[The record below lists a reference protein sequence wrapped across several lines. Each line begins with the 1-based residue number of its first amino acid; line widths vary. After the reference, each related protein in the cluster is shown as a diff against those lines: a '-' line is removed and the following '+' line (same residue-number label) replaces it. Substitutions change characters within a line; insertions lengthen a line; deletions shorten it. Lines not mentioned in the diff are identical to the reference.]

1 MLQWSPGATRTVWTD
16 PRVWG
21 RAGLSPHPLLAPRV
35 EGTPMQHHP
44 RDDTAEQSGRRL
56 WHRRA
61 CVRRAVT
68 LRVDYATADGRGWLG
83 VVRNLSLQGMY
94 IDSALRHVAHEVAPG
109 NLLTVAFVVPS
120 GRPCKLRAI
129 VIHGGP
135 RGCGVEFLQGSPQA
149 LAHLAHYGLSW
160 TKRTTGEWDGGHAR

>member
-1 MLQWSPGATRTVWTD
+1 MRHHQRHETADQSTRRPW
-16 PRVWG
+16 
-21 RAGLSPHPLLAPRV
+21 HP
-35 EGTPMQHHP
+35 
-44 RDDTAEQSGRRL
+44 
-56 WHRRA
+56 RA

-109 NLLTVAFVVPS
+109 NLLTVAFVLSS

-129 VIHGGP
+129 VIHCGR
-135 RGCGVEFLQGSPQA
+135 RGCGVEFLQGPPQS
-149 LAHLAHYGLSW
+149 LAHLASYWSSL
-160 TKRTTGEWDGGHAR
+160 EDAAP

>member
-1 MLQWSPGATRTVWTD
+1 
-16 PRVWG
+16 
-21 RAGLSPHPLLAPRV
+21 
-35 EGTPMQHHP
+35 MQHHK
-44 RDDTAEQSGRRL
+44 DHNIADQSGHRP
-56 WHRRA
+56 WHPRA

-109 NLLTVAFVVPS
+109 NLLTVAFVLPS

-129 VIHGGP
+129 VIHGD
-135 RGCGVEFLQGSPQA
+135 RHGCGVQFLEGSPQA
-149 LAHLAHYGLSW
+149 LAHLAHYGLSLDEEAD
-160 TKRTTGEWDGGHAR
+160 R